1 MSEAIGSLEEFEFSA
16 LLRSVLV
23 DRREQAEA
31 PAGLEQRLQAR
42 LAQEAADFRPRSAA
56 PAFFGLVE
64 RTHSGRRPGSTAF
77 AIGLHAMALIVI
89 FAVASAHRQA
99 PLPQQAVVDVLTAP
113 PIALPIAPRAEHIGG
128 GGGQHDNGPAAQGRL
143 PRFAKEQLV
152 PLKAPPMEA
161 PRLAVEPTIDVQ
173 KDLKMANNTLPN
185 FGMPNATSKGVSM
198 GNGTGSGIGSGNGNG
213 FGPGPGGN
221 TGGGLYHIGGG
232 VQAPIVL
239 VQPDAEFS
247 EEARKAK
254 FSGSVEVYLWV
265 GADGTPSHVRVA
277 RGIGMGLDEKAVE
290 AVRKYKFRPAMKDG
304 KPVAVDLYIDVNF
317 QIL

>member
-1 MSEAIGSLEEFEFSA
+1 MSEAIGSLGEFEFSA

-23 DRREQAEA
+23 ERRERAEA

-42 LAQEAADFRPRSAA
+42 LAQETASVQRRAAA
-56 PAFFGLVE
+56 PAFFGFAE
-64 RTHSGRRPGSTAF
+64 RTRSRRSSGAFGF
-77 AIGLHAMALIVI
+77 AIAVHALALVVI
-89 FAVASAHRQA
+89 FAVAYAQWKKT
-99 PLPQQAVVDVLTAP
+99 LPVLGYKIVLTAP
-113 PIALPIAPRAEHIGG
+113 PVVPLVAPRAEHIGG
-128 GGGQHDNGPAAQGRL
+128 GGGNHDNGPATQGRL
-143 PRFAKEQLV
+143 PQFAKEQIV

-161 PRLAVEPTIDVQ
+161 PKLAVEPTIDVQ

-198 GNGTGSGIGSGNGNG
+198 GNGTGAGIGPGNGNG
-213 FGPGPGGN
+213 FGSGSGGN
-221 TGGGLYHIGGG
+221 TGGGIMHIGNG
-232 VQAPIVL
+232 VQAPTVL
-239 VQPDAEFS
+239 MQSDAEFS

-265 GADGTPSHVRVA
+265 EADGTPSHVRVA
-277 RGIGMGLDEKAVE
+277 RGVGMGLDEKAVE